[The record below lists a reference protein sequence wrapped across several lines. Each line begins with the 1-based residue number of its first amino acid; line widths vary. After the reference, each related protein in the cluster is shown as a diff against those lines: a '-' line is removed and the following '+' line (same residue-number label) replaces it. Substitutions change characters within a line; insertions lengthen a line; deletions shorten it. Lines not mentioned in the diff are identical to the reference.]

1 MASMFENLSKSQES
15 LRKQAEDAVYR
26 AKSAATANQAC
37 DTGDIRGGA
46 LGRAVRTPLLDRVRR
61 RYEVEREDSH
71 AGSIRAMQYEELLRL
86 LEIHPDVARI
96 LDLDLMEALRES
108 GGLR

>member
-1 MASMFENLSKSQES
+1 MASMFENLSKVNDAHNS
-15 LRKQAEDAVYR
+15 LHTHKIVEEAYDTGKVPFGG
-26 AKSAATANQAC
+26 N
-37 DTGDIRGGA
+37 TGDICGGA
-46 LGRAVRTPLLDRVRR
+46 IGRAVRTPLLDRVRR
-61 RYEVEREDSH
+61 RYEVEREESH

-96 LDLDLMEALRES
+96 LDLMEALRES